1 MKRFL
6 IHTALA
12 VSLALTVGSLT
23 APAAEHSDAHKAA
36 VRVCKQRYK
45 AAIRGLKRLKSRDRR
60 LRIEQARLER
70 RQCIELA
77 PK

>member
-6 IHTALA
+6 ILTALA
-12 VSLALTVGSLT
+12 LALALMTG
-23 APAAEHSDAHKAA
+23 APAAMAEHSAAHKAA

-60 LRIEQARLER
+60 LRMEQARLER
-70 RQCIELA
+70 QQCIELA

>member
-6 IHTALA
+6 LPTAFAVALA
-12 VSLALTVGSLT
+12 LSIG
-23 APAAEHSDAHKAA
+23 APAAMAEHSAAHKAA

-45 AAIRGLKRLKSRDRR
+45 AAIKGLKRLKSRDRR

-70 RQCIELA
+70 QQCIELA